1 MEFFILCDITC
12 QKIATQ
18 ENCKQDRNSLAKSV
32 QKEKKCSKNCL
43 SQIFCDQFYDSIIL
57 CEKK

>member
-1 MEFFILCDITC
+1 MPTERYLLPLG

-18 ENCKQDRNSLAKSV
+18 ENCKLAKSV
-32 QKEKKCSKNCL
+32 QKEKKYSKKCL

-57 CEKK
+57 CQKK